1 MIKKIRTQNTDYFY
15 VTDPQ
20 NDDISSY
27 GPIHEENLY
36 TKFNT
41 TTIEN
46 VRLILVPN
54 VISKEKG
61 HYLLYLYWGETKNL
75 EALDAR
81 VLDGNYDE
89 EDFINAIP
97 TIYKE
102 GITCFNCN
110 QKFNGLEVDHGFPYI
125 GDKELFRQKMDFI
138 FKNKLNLKCPNCNND
153 LRITIL
159 KFI

>member
-1 MIKKIRTQNTDYFY
+1 MIKEIRIQNTDYFY

-20 NDDISSY
+20 NDDMSSC

-36 TKFNT
+36 KKLNI

-54 VISKEKG
+54 IISKEKG

-75 EALDAR
+75 EALDTR
-81 VLDGNYDE
+81 VLEGNYDE
-89 EDFINAIP
+89 DDFSNAIP

-102 GITCFNCN
+102 DATCFNCK
-110 QKFNGLEVDHGFPYI
+110 QKFNGLEVDYGFASV
-125 GDKELFRQKMDFI
+125 GSKDLFRQKMDFI
-138 FKNKLNLKCPNCNND
+138 FKNKLNLKCPNCNSD

>member
-20 NDDISSY
+20 NDDLSSY
-27 GPIHEENLY
+27 GPIYEENLY
-36 TKFNT
+36 KKLDVS
-41 TTIEN
+41 TIEN

-54 VISKEKG
+54 TISKENG

-75 EALDAR
+75 EALDTHI
-81 VLDGNYDE
+81 LDGNYE
-89 EDFINAIP
+89 EDDFSNAIP

-102 GITCFNCN
+102 GAICFNCN
-110 QKFNGLEVDHGFPYI
+110 QKFNGLEVDHGYAYI
-125 GDKELFRQKMDFI
+125 GSKDLFRQKMDFL
-138 FKNKLNLKCPNCNND
+138 FKNKLNLKCPNCNSA